1 MTCPSDLPGA
11 ATSNPKGG
19 AFAPS
24 SPQELVIEGIMPDLN
39 TLINAMK
46 GHYQAYAKEK
56 RRWTERT
63 AWLCRAEAIAPVQQP
78 VVVEFD
84 WYSKNRRRDPD
95 NLRIGSK
102 FVLDGLVKAGV
113 LPDDSQRWIVGFQ
126 DRFHVDKD
134 LPRVVVRLVPQ
145 EDE

>member
-1 MTCPSDLPGA
+1 M
-11 ATSNPKGG
+11 
-19 AFAPS
+19 
-24 SPQELVIEGIMPDLN
+24 
-39 TLINAMK
+39 
-46 GHYQAYAKEK
+46 
-56 RRWTERT
+56 
-63 AWLCRAEAIAPVQQP
+63 QQP

-84 WYSKNRRRDPD
+84 WFSRDRRRDPD

-102 FVLDGLVKAGV
+102 FVLDGFVEAGV

-145 EDE
+145 EDEQ